1 MDSLKRRAVR
11 LSQQLN
17 ELDGVSCNAIDGAMY
32 AFPTITLPPNAVAAA
47 KSQGIEA
54 DEFYCLELLEE
65 TGIVIVPGSGF
76 KQVEGTFHFRTTIL
90 PGITITIIIINII
103 IITIN
108 MIIIINIR

>member
-32 AFPTITLPPNAVAAA
+32 AFPTITLPRNAVAAA

-54 DEFYCLELLEE
+54 DELYCLELLEE
-65 TGIVIVPGSGF
+65 TGIIIVPGSGF

-90 PGITITIIIINII
+90 PDEEKIEQVITKLKEFHSSFLKKYT
-103 IITIN
+103 
-108 MIIIINIR
+108 